1 MSIEIAI
8 FLAIA
13 SGFAG
18 FVDAMAGGGGLIQ
31 LPALLVGLPNKELPL
46 ILGTNKVP
54 SIFGTAAA
62 ARNYFKNIKPDIPL
76 TLTMMVPAFA
86 GSMGGAAL
94 AVFVPKDFFKPFIV
108 FLLILVA
115 IYTWRKPELGMA
127 ENLKFTHKKRL
138 VIVGLIGL
146 MIGFYDGIFG
156 PGTGT
161 FLVFFLVS
169 TIGYAFLKASATAK
183 LVNIATNAGCDLKF
197 SINWSYL
204 VAIRFTSSFC
214 QCDGCDYWLTPCN
227 QRWLTIGS
235 KSIFSSH
242 IFTNYP
248 RCLGY
253 FYKLNLPTQLNI
265 EEGKK
270 WERKKR

>member
-31 LPALLVGLPNKELPL
+31 LPSLIIGLPNKELPL

-76 TLTMMVPAFA
+76 TLTMMLPAFI
-86 GSMGGAAL
+86 GSIAGAAM
-94 AVFVPKDFFKPFIV
+94 AAFVPVGFFRPFIV
-108 FLLILVA
+108 LLLILVA
-115 IYTWRKPELGMA
+115 IYTWKKPELGMA
-127 ENLKFTHKKRL
+127 ENLKFTHSKRL
-138 VIVGLIGL
+138 VIVALIGFL
-146 MIGFYDGIFG
+146 IGFYDGIFG

-169 TIGYAFLKASATAK
+169 VIGYAFLKASGTAK
-183 LVNIATNAGCDLKF
+183 LVNIATNAGAILSF
-197 SINWSYL
+197 QLTGNIWWQLSL
-204 VAIRFTSSFC
+204 LLAVANVTGAI
-214 QCDGCDYWLTPCN
+214 
-227 QRWLTIGS
+227 IGS
-235 KSIFSSH
+235 RMAIKGGSALVRKVFLAVIFLLIARVAWDTFIS
-242 IFTNYP
+242 
-248 RCLGY
+248 
-253 FYKLNLPTQLNI
+253 
-265 EEGKK
+265 
-270 WERKKR
+270 

>member
-31 LPALLVGLPNKELPL
+31 LPALIVGLPNKELPL

-76 TLTMMVPAFA
+76 TLSMMGPAFV
-86 GSMGGAAL
+86 GSMGGASL
-94 AVFVPKDFFKPFIV
+94 AAAVPKDFFKPFIV
-108 FLLILVA
+108 FLLIAVA
-115 IYTWRKPELGMA
+115 IYTWVKPELGMS
-127 ENLKFTHKKRL
+127 ENLKYTHKKRL
-138 VIVGLIGL
+138 VIVALIGL
-146 MIGFYDGIFG
+146 LIGFYDGIFG

-169 TIGYAFLKASATAK
+169 GIGYAFLKASGTAK
-183 LVNIATNAGCDLKF
+183 LVNISTNAGAILSF
-197 SINWSYL
+197 QLTGHIWWQL
-204 VAIRFTSSFC
+204 GLLLAVANVTGAI
-214 QCDGCDYWLTPCN
+214 
-227 QRWLTIGS
+227 IGS
-235 KSIFSSH
+235 RLAIKGGS
-242 IFTNYP
+242 P
-248 RCLGY
+248 LV
-253 FYKLNLPTQLNI
+253 
-265 EEGKK
+265 
-270 WERKKR
+270 RKVFLAVTFLLIARVAWDTFIS

>member
-31 LPALLVGLPNKELPL
+31 LPSLIIGLPNKELPL

-76 TLTMMVPAFA
+76 TLTMMLPAFI
-86 GSMGGAAL
+86 GSIAGAAM
-94 AVFVPKDFFKPFIV
+94 AAFIPVGFFRPFIV
-108 FLLILVA
+108 LLLILVA
-115 IYTWRKPELGMA
+115 IYTWKKPELGMA
-127 ENLKFTHKKRL
+127 ENLKFTHSKRL
-138 VIVGLIGL
+138 VIVALIGFL
-146 MIGFYDGIFG
+146 IGFYDGIFG

-169 TIGYAFLKASATAK
+169 VIGYAFLKASGTAK
-183 LVNIATNAGCDLKF
+183 LVNIATNAGAILSF
-197 SINWSYL
+197 QLTGNIWWQL
-204 VAIRFTSSFC
+204 GLLLAVANVTGAI
-214 QCDGCDYWLTPCN
+214 
-227 QRWLTIGS
+227 IGS
-235 KSIFSSH
+235 RMAIKGGSALVRKVFLAVIFLLIARVAWDTFIS
-242 IFTNYP
+242 
-248 RCLGY
+248 
-253 FYKLNLPTQLNI
+253 
-265 EEGKK
+265 
-270 WERKKR
+270 

>member
-31 LPALLVGLPNKELPL
+31 LPSLIIGLPNKELPL

-76 TLTMMVPAFA
+76 TLTMMLPAFIGSIA
-86 GSMGGAAL
+86 GASMAA
-94 AVFVPKDFFKPFIV
+94 FIPIGFFRPFIV
-108 FLLILVA
+108 LLLILVA
-115 IYTWRKPELGMA
+115 IYTWKKPELGMA
-127 ENLKFTHKKRL
+127 ENLKFTHSKRL
-138 VIVGLIGL
+138 VIVALIGFL
-146 MIGFYDGIFG
+146 IGFYDGIFG

-169 TIGYAFLKASATAK
+169 VIGYAFLKASGTAK
-183 LVNIATNAGCDLKF
+183 LVNIATNAGAILSF
-197 SINWSYL
+197 QLTGNIWWQL
-204 VAIRFTSSFC
+204 GLLLAVANVTGAI
-214 QCDGCDYWLTPCN
+214 
-227 QRWLTIGS
+227 IGS
-235 KSIFSSH
+235 RMAIKGGSALVRKVFLAVIFLLIARVAWDTFIS
-242 IFTNYP
+242 
-248 RCLGY
+248 
-253 FYKLNLPTQLNI
+253 
-265 EEGKK
+265 
-270 WERKKR
+270 

>member
-31 LPALLVGLPNKELPL
+31 LPALLVGLPNKDLPL

-76 TLTMMVPAFA
+76 TITMMVPAFA
-86 GSMGGAAL
+86 GSMAGAGL
-94 AVFVPKDFFKPFIV
+94 AATIPKEFFKPFLV
-108 FLLILVA
+108 FLLLVVA
-115 IYTWRKPELGMA
+115 IYTWRKPELGMS
-127 ENLKFTHKKRL
+127 ENLKYTNRKRL
-138 VIVGLIGL
+138 VIVAVMGLL
-146 MIGFYDGIFG
+146 IGFYDGIFG

-169 TIGYAFLKASATAK
+169 AIGFAFLKASATAK
-183 LVNIATNAGCDLKF
+183 LVNIATNAGAILSF
-197 SINWSYL
+197 QLTGHIWWQLGLLLAFANVTGAIIGSRL
-204 VAIRFTSSFC
+204 AIR
-214 QCDGCDYWLTPCN
+214 G
-227 QRWLTIGS
+227 GS
-235 KSIFSSH
+235 
-242 IFTNYP
+242 P
-248 RCLGY
+248 LV
-253 FYKLNLPTQLNI
+253 
-265 EEGKK
+265 
-270 WERKKR
+270 RKVFLAVTFLLIARVAWDTFIS

>member
-31 LPALLVGLPNKELPL
+31 LPSLIIGLPNKELPL

-76 TLTMMVPAFA
+76 TLTMMLPAFI
-86 GSMGGAAL
+86 GSIAGAAM
-94 AVFVPKDFFKPFIV
+94 AAFVPVGFFRPFIV
-108 FLLILVA
+108 LLLILVA
-115 IYTWRKPELGMA
+115 IYTWKKPELGMA
-127 ENLKFTHKKRL
+127 ENIKFTHSKRL
-138 VIVGLIGL
+138 VIVALIGFL
-146 MIGFYDGIFG
+146 IGFYDGIFG

-169 TIGYAFLKASATAK
+169 VIGYAFLKASGTAK
-183 LVNIATNAGCDLKF
+183 LVNIATNAGAILSF
-197 SINWSYL
+197 QLTGHIWWQL
-204 VAIRFTSSFC
+204 GLLLAVANVTGAI
-214 QCDGCDYWLTPCN
+214 
-227 QRWLTIGS
+227 IGS
-235 KSIFSSH
+235 HMAIKGGSALVRKVFLAVIFLLIARVAWDTFIS
-242 IFTNYP
+242 
-248 RCLGY
+248 
-253 FYKLNLPTQLNI
+253 
-265 EEGKK
+265 
-270 WERKKR
+270 